1 MPSAPVWPATS
12 SASSDAP
19 VTCTLSTPDHRPR
32 RRTSTTESDGR
43 STLAGALD
51 DLIRAHAFHDET
63 LVAIPS
69 LLDPRAPPRLGNP
82 RSTRSL
88 MAAQSNLRGTA
99 AEVAIAAFTDKWKAF
114 FKTRWRNTSQ
124 ATRVLATLLLTLSIV
139 VGAEGTRRRW
149 KRQHDEREQGRK
161 LVRTNSWLHNKDG
174 SRTIY
179 VPYKEGTSKVIINT
193 TKPLTFEAHRR
204 LFLNPPRVSGLSHG
218 TVPSAQTKPGLNLAF
233 LHQFL
238 SLMSIMIPRWS
249 SKEAGLLLSHGIF
262 LMLRTY
268 LSLVVARLDGEL
280 VRDLV
285 AGNGKAFIW
294 GILKWCGL
302 GGFASYTNAMIK
314 YLESKVSIAFRTRL
328 TRYIHDLYL
337 NDNLNYYKLSNL
349 DGGVGHGA
357 DQFITQD
364 LTLFCAAAA
373 NLYSSLGKPF
383 VDLCVFNFQLY
394 RSLGPLA
401 LSGLLS
407 NYFLTASILRR
418 LSPPFGKLKAV
429 EGRKEGDFRGLHA
442 RLIANAEEVAFYG
455 GADMEKTFLNKE
467 YKSLKSWMEGIYML
481 KIRYNILEDFILKYS
496 WSAYGYLLASL
507 PVFLPAWGGVGGA
520 AEMLESVAK
529 GGRERNRMKDFITNK
544 RLMLS
549 LADAGGRM
557 MYSIKD
563 LAELAG
569 YTSRVYTLIST
580 LHRVHANAYYV
591 RGGQNELYSL
601 SDVQGTIQKGFDGV
615 RFEQV
620 PVVAPGLWPQ
630 GGEELTDSLSMIVR
644 SGEHLLISGPNG
656 VGKTAVSRILAGLWP
671 VYRGLVSRPKSIGQ
685 DGIMF
690 LPQRPY
696 LSPGTLRDQVI
707 YPDGHVDMKEK
718 RKSEDDLKRILEE
731 AKLGYLPDRE
741 GGWDTRKEW
750 KDVLSGGEKQRMQFA
765 RLLYHEPQYAVI
777 DEGTSAVSSDVE
789 GLLYETCKEKG
800 ITLIT
805 ISTRASL
812 KKYHTYNLVLGMGD
826 QGDEWEFERIGT
838 EREKLQVEK
847 ELQELRERLAQV
859 DEWKKRRDDI
869 EQELAAVWTDKGVSL
884 EAPDYV
890 DVAGEQQEKSEERG
904 DDVGGEEELVS
915 AGTEA
920 ADEHEEAAEDVMEKA
935 EEAEEVAEEAE
946 ETEEDEEEAEV
957 EAEVEEDEEA
967 EEINAA
973 VSSTAEDSDG
983 HREAST

>member
-1 MPSAPVWPATS
+1 
-12 SASSDAP
+12 
-19 VTCTLSTPDHRPR
+19 
-32 RRTSTTESDGR
+32 
-43 STLAGALD
+43 
-51 DLIRAHAFHDET
+51 
-63 LVAIPS
+63 
-69 LLDPRAPPRLGNP
+69 
-82 RSTRSL
+82 

-114 FKTRWRNTSQ
+114 FKTRWRNTSR

-983 HREAST
+983 HREASA

>member
-1 MPSAPVWPATS
+1 MAVQ
-12 SASSDAP
+12 
-19 VTCTLSTPDHRPR
+19 
-32 RRTSTTESDGR
+32 
-43 STLAGALD
+43 STL
-51 DLIRAHAFHDET
+51 
-63 LVAIPS
+63 
-69 LLDPRAPPRLGNP
+69 
-82 RSTRSL
+82 
-88 MAAQSNLRGTA
+88 RGSA
-99 AEVAIAAFTDKWKAF
+99 AEEAIAAFFEKYSELIR
-114 FKTRWRNTSQ
+114 TRLRNTKKTTRLM
-124 ATRVLATLLLTLSIV
+124 ATLALATSIILA
-139 VGAEGTRRRW
+139 GEGSRRWWKRRRA
-149 KRQHDEREQGRK
+149 EREQGKK

-179 VPYKEGTSKVIINT
+179 VPYKDGTSKVVIHG

-204 LFLNPPRVSGLSHG
+204 LFLNPPRVSGLGDGH
-218 TVPSAQTKPGLNLAF
+218 VPAAQTKPGLNLAF

-238 SLMSIMIPRWS
+238 SLMSIMIPRWT
-249 SKEAGLLLSHGIF
+249 SKEAGLLVSHGAF

-268 LSLVVARLDGEL
+268 LSLVVARLDGEI

-285 AGNGKAFIW
+285 AGNGKAFLL
-294 GILKWCGL
+294 GLAKWCGL

-314 YLESKVSIAFRTRL
+314 FLESKVSIAFRTRL

-383 VDLCVFNFQLY
+383 VDICVFNYQLY

-401 LSGLLS
+401 LTGLLS

-429 EGRKEGDFRGLHA
+429 EGKKEGDFRSLHA

-455 GADMEKTFLNKE
+455 GAEMEKTFLNKE
-467 YKSLKSWMEGIYML
+467 FKSLKNFMEGIYML

-496 WSAYGYLLASL
+496 WSAYGYLLSSL
-507 PVFLPAWGGVGGA
+507 PVFLPAWGGLGGA
-520 AEMLESVAK
+520 SERTEQAEK
-529 GGRERNRMKDFITNK
+529 HGRERDRMRHFITNK

-563 LAELAG
+563 LSELAG

-580 LHRVHANAYYV
+580 LHRAHANAYYV
-591 RGGQNELYSL
+591 RGRENELYSL

-615 RFEQV
+615 RLENV
-620 PVVAPGLWPQ
+620 PIVAPALWPQ
-630 GGEELTDSLSMIVR
+630 GGEELVESLSMMIR
-644 SGEHLLISGPNG
+644 RGDHLLISGPNG
-656 VGKTAVSRILAGLWP
+656 VGKSAIARVIAGLWP
-671 VYRGLVSRPKSIGQ
+671 VYRGLVSRPKNNGE

-696 LSPGTLRDQVI
+696 LSIGTLRDQVI
-707 YPDGHVDMKEK
+707 YPDGEADMRDK
-718 RKSEDDLKRILEE
+718 RKTEYDLKRCLEQ
-731 AKLGYLPDRE
+731 ARLGYLPDRE

-750 KDVLSGGEKQRMQFA
+750 KDVLSGGEKQRLAIA
-765 RLLYHEPQYAVI
+765 RLLYHEPQYAFI

-812 KKYHTYNLVLGMGD
+812 KKYHTYNLVLGMGER
-826 QGDEWEFERIGT
+826 GDEWELQRIGT
-838 EREKLQVEK
+838 ESEKMHVEK

-859 DEWKKRRDDI
+859 EMWKSRHEEI
-869 EQELAAVWTDKGVSL
+869 EKELAKVWVEGGDNLSPPPYVGSQ
-884 EAPDYV
+884 EA
-890 DVAGEQQEKSEERG
+890 QSETAET
-904 DDVGGEEELVS
+904 
-915 AGTEA
+915 GTEDGTMVDA
-920 ADEHEEAAEDVMEKA
+920 S
-935 EEAEEVAEEAE
+935 
-946 ETEEDEEEAEV
+946 ETL
-957 EAEVEEDEEA
+957 
-967 EEINAA
+967 
-973 VSSTAEDSDG
+973 
-983 HREAST
+983 

>member
-1 MPSAPVWPATS
+1 
-12 SASSDAP
+12 
-19 VTCTLSTPDHRPR
+19 
-32 RRTSTTESDGR
+32 
-43 STLAGALD
+43 
-51 DLIRAHAFHDET
+51 
-63 LVAIPS
+63 
-69 LLDPRAPPRLGNP
+69 
-82 RSTRSL
+82 
-88 MAAQSNLRGTA
+88 MAAQSNLRRTA
-99 AEVAIAAFTDKWKAF
+99 AEDALAAFIDKWTSAARSRF
-114 FKTRWRNTSQ
+114 RATSRVTRI
-124 ATRVLATLLLTLSIV
+124 LATLALTLTV
-139 VGAEGTRRRW
+139 VLGGEGYRRRW
-149 KRQHDEREQGRK
+149 KRQHQEREQGRK
-161 LVRTNSWLHNKDG
+161 LVRTNSWLHNDDG

-179 VPYKEGTSKVIINT
+179 VPYKNGTSKVIINT

-204 LFLNPPRVSGLSHG
+204 LFLNPPRVSGLGDG

-238 SLMSIMIPRWS
+238 SLLSIVIPRWS

-285 AGNGKAFIW
+285 AGNGKAFLW
-294 GILKWCGL
+294 GIVKWCGL

-314 YLESKVSIAFRTRL
+314 FLESKVSIAFRTRL

-337 NDNLNYYKLSNL
+337 NENLNYYKLHNL

-383 VDLCVFNFQLY
+383 VDLCVFSFQLY

-401 LSGLLS
+401 LSGLMS

-429 EGRKEGDFRGLHA
+429 EGRKEGDFRSLHA

-455 GADMEKTFLNKE
+455 GADIEKTFLNKE

-507 PVFLPAWGGVGGA
+507 PVFLPAWGGIGGA
-520 AEMLESVAK
+520 AEMVDNFEK

-563 LAELAG
+563 LSELAG

-580 LHRVHANAYYV
+580 LHRVHANAYYL
-591 RGGQNELYSL
+591 RSGQNELYSL

-615 RFEQV
+615 RFEHV
-620 PVVAPGLWPQ
+620 PIVAPGLWPQ
-630 GGEELTDSLSMIVR
+630 GGDELLDSLSMIVR
-644 SGEHLLISGPNG
+644 AGEHLLISGPNG
-656 VGKTAVSRILAGLWP
+656 VGKTAISRILAGLWP
-671 VYRGLVSRPKSIGQ
+671 VYRGLVSRPKNIGQ

-707 YPDGHVDMKEK
+707 YPDGHVDMREK
-718 RKSEDDLKRILEE
+718 RKSEVELQRILEE

-765 RLLYHEPQYAVI
+765 RLLYHEPQYAII

-812 KKYHTYNLVLGMGD
+812 KRYHTFNLMLGMGD
-826 QGDEWEFERIGT
+826 NGDEWEFERIGT
-838 EREKLQVEK
+838 EREKMQVEK
-847 ELQELRERLAQV
+847 EVQELRERLAEV
-859 DEWKKRRDDI
+859 DELKKRRDEI
-869 EQELAAVWTDKGVSL
+869 ELELASVWTDKGDSL
-884 EAPDYV
+884 AAPEYTQK
-890 DVAGEQQEKSEERG
+890 G
-904 DDVGGEEELVS
+904 
-915 AGTEA
+915 
-920 ADEHEEAAEDVMEKA
+920 
-935 EEAEEVAEEAE
+935 EEAEPRKIQLEQEQETATEDGEDEEFE
-946 ETEEDEEEAEV
+946 ETEERLD
-957 EAEVEEDEEA
+957 
-967 EEINAA
+967 A
-973 VSSTAEDSDG
+973 VAT
-983 HREAST
+983 

>member
-1 MPSAPVWPATS
+1 
-12 SASSDAP
+12 
-19 VTCTLSTPDHRPR
+19 
-32 RRTSTTESDGR
+32 
-43 STLAGALD
+43 
-51 DLIRAHAFHDET
+51 
-63 LVAIPS
+63 
-69 LLDPRAPPRLGNP
+69 
-82 RSTRSL
+82 
-88 MAAQSNLRGTA
+88 MAAQSTLRGTA
-99 AEVAIAAFTDKWKAF
+99 AEQAIAAFFEKWTGAAKSRF
-114 FKTRWRNTSQ
+114 RNSSRVTRI
-124 ATRVLATLLLTLSIV
+124 LATLALIASII
-139 VGAEGTRRRW
+139 VGSEGTRRWW
-149 KRQHDEREQGRK
+149 KKSHTEREQGRK
-161 LVRTNSWLHNKDG
+161 LVRTNSWVQHKDG

-179 VPYKEGTSKVIINT
+179 VPYKEGTSKVVIHT

-204 LFLNPPRVSGLSHG
+204 LFLNPPRVSGLG
-218 TVPSAQTKPGLNLAF
+218 DATVPSAQTKPGLNLAF

-238 SLMSIMIPRWS
+238 SLMSIMIPRWT
-249 SKEAGLLLSHGIF
+249 SKEAGLLLSHGLF
-262 LMLRTY
+262 LILRTY
-268 LSLVVARLDGEL
+268 LSLVVARLDGEI

-285 AGNGKAFIW
+285 AGNGKAFAW
-294 GILKWCGL
+294 GIAKWLGL
-302 GGFASYTNAMIK
+302 GGFASYTNAAIK

-337 NDNLNYYKLSNL
+337 NENMNYYKLSNL
-349 DGGVGHGA
+349 DGGIGQGA

-383 VDLCVFNFQLY
+383 IDLCVFNFQLY

-401 LSGLLS
+401 LTGLMS

-429 EGRKEGDFRGLHA
+429 EGRKEGDFRSLHA

-455 GADMEKTFLNKE
+455 GADTEKTFLNKE

-507 PVFLPAWGGVGGA
+507 PVFLPAWGGVGGLSEM
-520 AEMLESVAK
+520 AEQAQK

-580 LHRVHANAYYV
+580 LHRVHADAYYL
-591 RGGQNELYSL
+591 RNAQNELYSL

-615 RFEQV
+615 RFEGV
-620 PVVAPGLWPQ
+620 PIVAPSLWPQ
-630 GGEELTDSLSMIVR
+630 GGDELVDSLSMIVR

-656 VGKTAVSRILAGLWP
+656 VGKTAIARVLAGLWP
-671 VYRGLVSRPKSIGQ
+671 VYRGLVSRPKDIGQ
-685 DGIMF
+685 DGVMF

-707 YPDGHVDMKEK
+707 YPDGHLDMRSK

-750 KDVLSGGEKQRMQFA
+750 KDVLSGGEKQRMGFA
-765 RLLYHEPQYAVI
+765 RLLYHEPKYAII

-789 GLLYETCKEKG
+789 GLLYEMCKEKG

-812 KKYHTYNLVLGMGD
+812 KKYHTYNLVLGQGET
-826 QGDEWEFERIGT
+826 GDEWEFERIGT

-847 ELQELRERLAQV
+847 ELQEIRERLAQV
-859 DEWKKRRDDI
+859 DEWKQRREDI
-869 EQELAAVWTDKGVSL
+869 DKELAAVWTDQGESL
-884 EAPDYV
+884 DAPEYV
-890 DVAGEQQEKSEERG
+890 EKSEAA
-904 DDVGGEEELVS
+904 GEE
-915 AGTEA
+915 A
-920 ADEHEEAAEDVMEKA
+920 
-935 EEAEEVAEEAE
+935 
-946 ETEEDEEEAEV
+946 V
-957 EAEVEEDEEA
+957 EAT
-967 EEINAA
+967 
-973 VSSTAEDSDG
+973 TA
-983 HREAST
+983 